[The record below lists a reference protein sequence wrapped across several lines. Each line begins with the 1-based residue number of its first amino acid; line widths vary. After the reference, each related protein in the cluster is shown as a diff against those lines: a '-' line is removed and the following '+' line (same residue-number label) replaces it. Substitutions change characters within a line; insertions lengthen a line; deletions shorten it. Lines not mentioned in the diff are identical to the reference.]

1 MKIVKFSFK
10 VYYLPKTNVCPKFFN
25 KRKDKRENWM
35 TDELLN
41 QINRKNCMLTGNTN
55 QNQLISTI
63 QEKLILK
70 RMKELLAKIYKKPK
84 EYIIL
89 INLKILNI

>member
-1 MKIVKFSFK
+1 
-10 VYYLPKTNVCPKFFN
+10 
-25 KRKDKRENWM
+25 
-35 TDELLN
+35 
-41 QINRKNCMLTGNTN
+41 MLTGNTN

-70 RMKELLAKIYKKPK
+70 RMKELLTKIYKNPK

-89 INLKILNI
+89 IH

>member
-1 MKIVKFSFK
+1 MP
-10 VYYLPKTNVCPKFFN
+10 PKLRIFN

-41 QINRKNCMLTGNTN
+41 QINRKMTCMLTGNTN
-55 QNQLISTI
+55 KNQFIFTI
-63 QEKLILK
+63 QENLILK
-70 RMKELLAKIYKKPK
+70 RMKELLTKIYKKPK

-89 INLKILNI
+89 IHLKF